1 MSQSQALT
9 VVETKAA
16 NAAPPTTSAPT
27 VVAALVGT
35 DVSIKA
41 LQLTIES
48 AVLLTAK
55 SVPMYYMLQLLLFVF
70 MIHVCDDDPTIES
83 TSI

>member
-1 MSQSQALT
+1 MATTTTITITMSQALT
-9 VVETKAA
+9 VLETKAA

-48 AVLLTAK
+48 AVLVTAK
-55 SVPMYYMLQLLLFVF
+55 SVPMYYMLQHIIIRLHDTC
-70 MIHVCDDDPTIES
+70 M
-83 TSI
+83 